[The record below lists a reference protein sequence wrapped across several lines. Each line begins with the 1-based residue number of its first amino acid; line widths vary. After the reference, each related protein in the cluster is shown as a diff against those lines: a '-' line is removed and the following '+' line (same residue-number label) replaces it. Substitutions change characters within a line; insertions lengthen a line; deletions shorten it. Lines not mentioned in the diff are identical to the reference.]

1 MDLNIKENNK
11 KDKEITNIENNHD
24 ADQMNNQSNIS
35 FHHCHPN
42 QAFVSHNK

>member
-24 ADQMNNQSNIS
+24 ADQMNNLIIVIQIKHS
-35 FHHCHPN
+35 FHIIN
-42 QAFVSHNK
+42 ENKKI